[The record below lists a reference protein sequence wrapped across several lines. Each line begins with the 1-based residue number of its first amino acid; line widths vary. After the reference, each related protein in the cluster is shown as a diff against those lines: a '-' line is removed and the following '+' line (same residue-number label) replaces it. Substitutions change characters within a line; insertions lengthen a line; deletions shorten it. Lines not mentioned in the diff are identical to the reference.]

1 MLYPAWAVRSTLFFY
16 GDPLL
21 CKKENPAPPCQDPAP
36 KRGGES
42 NKPAVVTNS
51 PSIEG
56 MVSQWPSGQLVR

>member
-21 CKKENPAPPCQDPAP
+21 RKKENPAPLARYPAP

-42 NKPAVVTNS
+42 NKPVVTTS